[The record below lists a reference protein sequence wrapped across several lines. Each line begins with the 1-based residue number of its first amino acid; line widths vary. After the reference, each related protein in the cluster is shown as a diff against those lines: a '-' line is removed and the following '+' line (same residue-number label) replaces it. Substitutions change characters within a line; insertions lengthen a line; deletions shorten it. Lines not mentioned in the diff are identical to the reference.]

1 MPPLR
6 RFLTPLLV
14 ALVASACNKERAEGG
29 NPTPSTPA
37 ATAPSA
43 IAAQPSAPPSAAPQA
58 PAPPPKEMPLEERR
72 EIPGGISFIS
82 ERDKNRE
89 VYLIK
94 PDGTG
99 ERRLTENA
107 IADYNGPGSPDGASL
122 LVIRVDGEE
131 GPQQLFLQ
139 PLDGAAKPLG
149 PKAGRVRFPSFSPDG
164 RWVVFESDS
173 GKGETASYSDIY
185 RVGIDGSGWKRLTNN
200 PEGNFDPVISP
211 KGDSI
216 VLVSSRDRVA
226 ELYRIKSD
234 GSDPVRLTETPR
246 DEWSPRFS
254 PNGEQLAFVSDRD
267 GADRVYLMPASGG
280 PAGRASHRGDAAR
293 VVEDRPTFS
302 PSGKH
307 LAYVLR
313 APPAPSR
320 VIIVDLANGN
330 EVEVTAPES
339 GQLSEPS
346 WSPDGRHLAV
356 TITRG
361 QDQQIYLLRAD
372 GSGLTRL
379 TTAPGG
385 NWNPQWVPAPRK
397 GKK

>member
-1 MPPLR
+1 M
-6 RFLTPLLV
+6 LLDE
-14 ALVASACNKERAEGG
+14 L
-29 NPTPSTPA
+29 
-37 ATAPSA
+37 
-43 IAAQPSAPPSAAPQA
+43 
-58 PAPPPKEMPLEERR
+58 R
-72 EIPGGISFIS
+72 EIPGQISFIS

-99 ERRLTENA
+99 ERRLTNNA
-107 IADYNGPGSPDGASL
+107 VADYNGPGSPDGASL
-122 LVIRVDGEE
+122 LLVRVEGEE

-139 PLDGAAKPLG
+139 PLESAAKPLG
-149 PKAGRVRFPSFSPDG
+149 PASGRVRFPSFSPDG
-164 RWVVFESDS
+164 RWVVFESDG
-173 GKGETASYSDIY
+173 GKAENAPYSDIY
-185 RVGIDGSGWKRLTNN
+185 RVGADGSGLRRLTNN

-211 KGDSI
+211 RGDAI

-226 ELYRIKSD
+226 ELYRIRPD
-234 GSDPVRLTETPR
+234 GSEPVRLTDTPR
-246 DEWSPRFS
+246 DEWGPRFS
-254 PNGEQLAFVSDRD
+254 PSGEQLAFVSDRE
-267 GADRVYLMPASGG
+267 GADRVYLMPTSGG
-280 PAGRASHRGDAAR
+280 PARRVSRRDLAPR

-302 PSGKH
+302 PSGKN

-320 VIIVDLANGN
+320 IIVVDLATGN
-330 EVEVTAPES
+330 EIEVTAPES
-339 GQLSEPS
+339 GQMNEPT

-361 QDQQIYLLRAD
+361 QDQQIHLLRAD

-397 GKK
+397 AGK